1 MKNIKLLRCA
11 VFTLFVFIFMFTV
24 SVSRTF
30 AASTNSQPSASEEV
44 IEVTA
49 AEVFRQY
56 KENHDAF
63 AKRIFRKRVRV
74 RVSGIVTDKIN
85 FAGTRT
91 VVVGLSDSLQSSA
104 DMAFVMRWADNDNV
118 AKLQRGQKATI
129 EGVCSSFSYGAIAFQ
144 GCRVIPP
151 AKAPAKTESTPQK
164 IDNFV
169 SLVINL

>member
-63 AKRIFRKRVRV
+63 AKMISRKRV

-85 FAGTRT
+85 FMGTRT

-104 DMAFVMRWADNDNV
+104 DMAFTMRWADNDNV

-129 EGVCSSFSYGAIAFQ
+129 EGVCTSFSYGAIAFQ
-144 GCRVIPP
+144 DCRVIPP
-151 AKAPAKTESTPQK
+151 AKQK
-164 IDNFV
+164 ARRKK
-169 SLVINL
+169 

>member
-74 RVSGIVTDKIN
+74 SGIVTDKIN
-85 FAGTRT
+85 FMGTRT
-91 VVVGLSDSLQSSA
+91 VIVGLSDSLQSSA
-104 DMAFVMRWADNDNV
+104 DMAFTMRWADNDNV

-151 AKAPAKTESTPQK
+151 AKQK
-164 IDNFV
+164 ARRKK
-169 SLVINL
+169 

>member
-63 AKRIFRKRVRV
+63 AKMISGKRV

-85 FAGTRT
+85 FMGTRT

-104 DMAFVMRWADNDNV
+104 DMAFAMRWADNDNV

-129 EGVCSSFSYGAIAFQ
+129 EGVCTSFSYGAIAFQ
-144 GCRVIPP
+144 DCRVIPP
-151 AKAPAKTESTPQK
+151 AKAPAKQK
-164 IDNFV
+164 ARRKK
-169 SLVINL
+169 

>member
-63 AKRIFRKRVRV
+63 AKMISRKRV

-129 EGVCSSFSYGAIAFQ
+129 EGVCTSFSYGTIAFQ
-144 GCRVIPP
+144 DCRVIPP

>member
-74 RVSGIVTDKIN
+74 SGIVTDKIN
-85 FAGTRT
+85 FMGTRT
-91 VVVGLSDSLQSSA
+91 VIVGLSDSLQSSA
-104 DMAFVMRWADNDNV
+104 DMAFTMRWADNDNV

-129 EGVCSSFSYGAIAFQ
+129 EGVCTSFSYGVIAFQ
-144 GCRVIPP
+144 DCRVIPP
-151 AKAPAKTESTPQK
+151 AKAPAKQK
-164 IDNFV
+164 ARRKK
-169 SLVINL
+169 

>member
-63 AKRIFRKRVRV
+63 AKMISRKRV

-85 FAGTRT
+85 FMGTRT
-91 VVVGLSDSLQSSA
+91 VIVGLSDSLQSSA
-104 DMAFVMRWADNDNV
+104 DMAFTMRWADNDNV

-129 EGVCSSFSYGAIAFQ
+129 EGVCTSFSYGVIAFQ
-144 GCRVIPP
+144 DCRVIPP
-151 AKAPAKTESTPQK
+151 AKAPAKQK
-164 IDNFV
+164 ARRKK
-169 SLVINL
+169 

>member
-63 AKRIFRKRVRV
+63 AKMISRKRV

-151 AKAPAKTESTPQK
+151 AKQK
-164 IDNFV
+164 ARRKK
-169 SLVINL
+169 